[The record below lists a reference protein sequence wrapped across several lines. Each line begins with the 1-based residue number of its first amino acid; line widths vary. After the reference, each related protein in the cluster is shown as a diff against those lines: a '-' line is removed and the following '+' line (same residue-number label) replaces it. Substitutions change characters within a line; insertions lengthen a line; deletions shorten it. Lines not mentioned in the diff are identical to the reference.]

1 MSTATATRPTAALWD
16 ALLAAGGPAAA
27 LELLARM
34 DRGEDWRTAPAAA
47 GSTGSSWDAAQGAD
61 TAAAR
66 HLAEWTD
73 GSACHPA
80 LAAANV
86 STLQGPDVLQALAG
100 DRLEQLG
107 GWAQQYATGPVARLL
122 RPLEPVAAGGGWWC
136 SGLDPLADWAP
147 MGWGCF
153 KPDRPR
159 IDHRDGKG
167 PRARKYE
174 HPIATPARSFW
185 LRVPAVVAQLV
196 ADRFAVALPA
206 AVAADAD
213 GSAGAFWRWWA
224 QTPALPLLLTEGA
237 KKAAALLSAGVPA
250 AALPGIWNGAPKSPD
265 GRPALLADLA
275 AVPLAGRRCWVLFD
289 ASDSEQARRDVA
301 AASARL
307 GRLLERAGA
316 DVLLGVCP
324 GPHKGADDHLAS
336 GGSWELLAAQLQP
349 RQAAAAAPVLPRL
362 RPADRIAPAG
372 QWLGV
377 ACPIPDA
384 SDARLVA
391 LAAPMGAGKTEAIA
405 AALAPLLAVGV
416 PVLLV
421 THRRSLGA
429 ALAGRLGLP
438 GGEDAAPGSDLRQQG
453 LALCVDSLCP
463 GSGLQIRP
471 GDWRGAVVVI
481 DEASAVLAHALSGTG
496 TAIAT
501 RRPAVLET
509 LAALLAGASQVI
521 AADAQLSDPV
531 LQALESATG
540 ARALVIASEHRPAA
554 DRQLV
559 VHPTRDSWRAEL
571 VAQLQARRRLWIA
584 TTAAKPGAQ
593 NAAQNLAELARKHWP
608 GARVLLVDG
617 DTVADDQHDAARLAG
632 NPDGIAGRYDVV
644 VASPAVAAG
653 LSVTLRGHFT
663 AVLVAAG
670 GTTDPD
676 AVAQAAARVRD
687 DCPRHL
693 YAPEQSPG
701 AQLRTG
707 SGDTDPAQLLRRLGE
722 HEAAT
727 VAQLVAAGVDLER
740 GTVGPWLQLWAQ
752 LAAARN
758 AQRLAYRAT
767 VRGLLER
774 EGYAAGDAAPLAGP
788 AVAVADAAAAALS
801 LIAGKA
807 QAADDAAV
815 IAAEPLTAADARELA
830 RKRKRTP
837 AERAQLARYRIADAW
852 GLGASAPTPAIIEAD
867 RHGLSQRARMG
878 WILGSI
884 EARQLVA
891 RHDRGAAAAQAPDR
905 RHWAPDLC
913 RETIGP
919 KVTAADALGLPAW
932 LARSDGSD
940 GSDPAAWFTAGDP
953 ALLQLQAIATAH
965 GASLRQV
972 LGASPGARAVTTL
985 RQLLALAGHRLEAK
999 RSRADGAR
1007 AWRYR
1012 VVAEP
1017 LPDGADLAPLQAA
1030 WRDQLGRS
1038 PGGP

>member
-1 MSTATATRPTAALWD
+1 VVWD
-16 ALLAAGGPAAA
+16 ALLAAGGPAAVLA
-27 LELLARM
+27 LLGRI
-34 DRGEDWRTAPAAA
+34 DRGEDWRTTPPATAT
-47 GSTGSSWDAAQGAD
+47 TGSSWDAAQGPD
-61 TAAAR
+61 VAAAH
-66 HLAEWTD
+66 HLGEWVT
-73 GSACHPA
+73 GSAVHPA

-86 STLQGPDVLQALAG
+86 ATLQGPDVLQALAG

-122 RPLEPVAAGGGWWC
+122 RPLEPIAAAGGWWC

-159 IDHRDGKG
+159 IESRDGKG

-185 LRVPAVVAQLV
+185 LRVPAAVAQLV

-224 QTPALPLLLTEGA
+224 QTPALPLLLAEGA

-250 AALPGIWNGAPKSPD
+250 MALPGIWNGAPKNPD
-265 GRPALLADLA
+265 GRPTLLPELA
-275 AVPLAGRRCWVLFD
+275 AVPLAGRPCWVLFD
-289 ASDSEQARRDVA
+289 HSDNERARRDVA
-301 AASARL
+301 AASRRL

-316 DVLLGVCP
+316 GPVLLGVCP
-324 GPHKGADDHLAS
+324 GPHKGADDALAAGVS
-336 GGSWELLAAQLQP
+336 FEQLAAQLQP
-349 RQAAAAAPVLPRL
+349 LRAAAAAPVLPRL

-372 QWLGV
+372 QWLGE
-377 ACPIPDA
+377 ACPIPSPA
-384 SDARLVA
+384 EARLVA
-391 LAAPMGAGKTEAIA
+391 LSAPMGAGKTEAIA

-416 PVLLV
+416 RVVLV

-429 ALAGRLGLP
+429 ALADRLGLP
-438 GGEDAAPGSDLRQQG
+438 WGEDAAPGSDLRQQG

-471 GDWRGAVVVI
+471 GDWRGCVVVI
-481 DEASAVLAHALSGTG
+481 DEAAAVLAHALTGTG

-531 LQALESATG
+531 LEALEAATG
-540 ARALVIASEHRPAA
+540 ARAMLIASEHRPATG
-554 DRQLV
+554 RPLV
-559 VHPTRDSWRAEL
+559 VHPSRDSWRAEL
-571 VAQLQARRRLWIA
+571 VALLQARRPLWIA
-584 TTAAKPGAQ
+584 TTAREGDNGAQ
-593 NAAQNLAELARKHWP
+593 SLALLAVEHWP
-608 GARVLLVDG
+608 DARVLVVDAN
-617 DTVADDQHDAARLAG
+617 TVADDLHDAARLAG
-632 NPDGIAGRYDVV
+632 DPDGIASRYDVV
-644 VASPAVAAG
+644 AASPAVAAG
-653 LSVTLRGHFT
+653 LSVTLRDHFA
-663 AVLVAAG
+663 AVMVAAG

-693 YAPEQSPG
+693 FTPEQSPG

-727 VAQLVAAGVDLER
+727 VAQLLAAGGWNPER
-740 GTVGPWLQLWAQ
+740 NDSGPWLRLWAQ
-752 LAAARN
+752 LGAIRN
-758 AQRLAYRAT
+758 RQRLAYRAT

-774 EGYAAGDAAPLAGP
+774 EGYDATEAAPLAGP
-788 AVAVADAAAAALS
+788 AVAVAEAAAAALEA
-801 LIAGKA
+801 IAAEA

-815 IAAEPLTAADARELA
+815 IAAEPLTAAEARELA

-837 AERAQLARYRIADAW
+837 AERAQLARHRIAEAW
-852 GLGASAPTPAIIEAD
+852 GLGADDPTPALLEAD
-867 RHGLSQRARMG
+867 REGLSRRARMG
-878 WILGSI
+878 WILGSL

-891 RHDRGAAAAQAPDR
+891 KHDQATAATLAPDGR
-905 RHWAPDLC
+905 AWAPDLC

-919 KVTAADALGLPAW
+919 KITAADALGLPAW
-932 LARSDGSD
+932 LARSDSSD
-940 GSDPAAWFTAGDP
+940 GSEPAAWFTAADP
-953 ALLQLQAIATAH
+953 TLLQLQATATAH

-972 LGASPGARAVTTL
+972 LGVSPGKRGITTL

-1012 VVAEP
+1012 VVAEA
-1017 LPDGADLAPLQAA
+1017 LPDGADPARLLAA

-1038 PGGP
+1038 AGGP

>member
-1 MSTATATRPTAALWD
+1 MIIAHLGGESPQQHGALRPCSTDRSPFVHPGEPQGAKPKPTAA
-16 ALLAAGGPAAA
+16 
-27 LELLARM
+27 
-34 DRGEDWRTAPAAA
+34 API
-47 GSTGSSWDAAQGAD
+47 GSGWDAAQGPD
-61 TAAAR
+61 TTAAH
-66 HLAEWTD
+66 HLGEWVT
-73 GSACHPA
+73 GSAVHPA

-86 STLQGPDVLQALAG
+86 ATLQGPDVLQALAG

-107 GWAQQYATGPVARLL
+107 GWAQQFTTGPVARLL
-122 RPLEPVAAGGGWWC
+122 RPLEPIAAAGGWWC

-159 IDHRDGKG
+159 IESRDGKG

-185 LRVPAVVAQLV
+185 LRVPAAVAQLV

-224 QTPALPLLLTEGA
+224 QTPALPLLVAEGA
-237 KKAAALLSAGVPA
+237 KKAGALLSAGVPA
-250 AALPGIWNGAPKSPD
+250 VALPGIWNGAPKNPD
-265 GRPALLADLA
+265 GRPTLLPELA
-275 AVPLAGRRCWVLFD
+275 AVPLAGRPCWVLFD
-289 ASDSEQARRDVA
+289 HSDNERARRDVA
-301 AASARL
+301 AASRRL

-316 DVLLGVCP
+316 GPVLLGVCP
-324 GPHKGADDHLAS
+324 GPHKGADDALAAGVS
-336 GGSWELLAAQLQP
+336 FEQLAAQLLP
-349 RQAAAAAPVLPRL
+349 LRAAAAAPVLPRL

-372 QWLGV
+372 QWLEV
-377 ACPIPDA
+377 ACPIPA
-384 SDARLVA
+384 AEDARLVA
-391 LAAPMGAGKTEAIA
+391 LSAPMGAGKTQAIA

-416 PVLLV
+416 RVVLIS
-421 THRRSLGA
+421 HRRSLGA
-429 ALAGRLGLP
+429 ALADRLGLP
-438 GGEDAAPGSDLRQQG
+438 WGEDAAPGSDLRQQG

-471 GDWRGAVVVI
+471 GDWRGCVVVI
-481 DEASAVLAHALSGTG
+481 DEAAAVLAHALTGTG

-531 LQALESATG
+531 LEALEAATG
-540 ARALVIASEHRPAA
+540 ARALLIASEHRPATG
-554 DRQLV
+554 RPLV
-559 VHPTRDSWRAEL
+559 VHPSRDSWRAEL
-571 VAQLQARRRLWIA
+571 VALLQARRPLWIA
-584 TTAAKPGAQ
+584 TTAREGDNGAQ
-593 NAAQNLAELARKHWP
+593 SLALLAEEHWP
-608 GARVLLVDG
+608 DARVLVVDAN
-617 DTVADDQHDAARLAG
+617 TVDDDLHDAARLAG
-632 NPDGIAGRYDVV
+632 APDGIASRYDVV

-653 LSVTLRGHFT
+653 LSVTLRDHFA
-663 AVLVAAG
+663 AVMVAAG

-727 VAQLVAAGVDLER
+727 VAQLLGAGGWNPER
-740 GTVGPWLQLWAQ
+740 NDSGPWLRLWAQ
-752 LAAARN
+752 LGAIRN
-758 AQRLAYRAT
+758 RQRLAYRAT

-774 EGYAAGDAAPLAGP
+774 EGYDATEAAPLAGP
-788 AVAVADAAAAALS
+788 AVAVAEAAAAALEA
-801 LIAGKA
+801 IAAEA
-807 QAADDAAV
+807 QADDDAAV
-815 IAAEPLTAADARELA
+815 IAAEPLTAAEARELA

-837 AERAQLARYRIADAW
+837 AERAQLARHRVAEAW
-852 GLGASAPTPAIIEAD
+852 GLGADDPTPALLEAD
-867 RHGLSQRARMG
+867 REGLSRRARMG
-878 WILGSI
+878 WILGSL

-891 RHDRGAAAAQAPDR
+891 KHDQATAATLAPDGR
-905 RHWAPDLC
+905 AWAPDLC

-919 KVTAADALGLPAW
+919 KITAADALGLPAW
-932 LARSDGSD
+932 LARSDSSD
-940 GSDPAAWFTAGDP
+940 GSEPAAWFTAADP
-953 ALLQLQAIATAH
+953 ALLQLQATATAH

-972 LGASPGARAVTTL
+972 LGVSPGKRGITTL

-1012 VVAEP
+1012 VVAEA
-1017 LPDGADLAPLQAA
+1017 LPDGADPARLLAA

-1038 PGGP
+1038 AGGP